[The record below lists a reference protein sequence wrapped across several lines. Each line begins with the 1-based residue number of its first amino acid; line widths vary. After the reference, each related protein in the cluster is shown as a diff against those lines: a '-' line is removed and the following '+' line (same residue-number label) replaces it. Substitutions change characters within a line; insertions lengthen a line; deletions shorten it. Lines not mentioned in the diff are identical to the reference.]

1 MTTYYK
7 ILRQVE
13 PEDLNTSLGI
23 VRVLKMIPPDG
34 YVTSEH
40 FKNAGEGRAYRGI
53 RYAYSRGIIKRISPY
68 EHALSLSTVKFWCT
82 QLNES
87 GHKNSTTEHGT
98 KKLYLHGLS
107 KFNTWLPGRSF
118 PSHKTVIRDGQITRP
133 AVTKSFANVEELME
147 YCHEFDHGAKT
158 AQRVIREYTAYIQ
171 SDGAS
176 ASTQKYIQSA
186 IKSYFGVHDVLL
198 VLPKTRKKRLDPV
211 SDEDSHMTLEDF
223 YRMLQKGKPGIM
235 MHTIMLI
242 NLQSG
247 MDTSTFTDRFNY
259 EGYPQIVKYFKTD
272 DHKSWNL
279 DLCPVPI
286 TLVRVKTDVRYTTF
300 LEHDA
305 IAQLQEYLTWKEMK
319 YGKQNIAKPLFMTKR
334 NTPIHPIWLSTCFS
348 QVAIRAGI
356 QEKIS
361 PKMYKIRAHSVRHLL
376 KSTLITYGC
385 APYAADHILGHAPR
399 DAYEKQSILYPEN
412 LRAEYAKASSPLN
425 IFSKV
430 EGTLNTDKDPESLL
444 ARIKELE
451 TQVAGASTTN
461 AEIALLERR
470 HRESMQKMHSA
481 IESLNEKINS
491 LQQQHD
497 TVKDD

>member
-1 MTTYYK
+1 MH
-7 ILRQVE
+7 
-13 PEDLNTSLGI
+13 
-23 VRVLKMIPPDG
+23 VLSEQEELCNRLPPDG

-107 KFNTWLPGRSF
+107 RFNTWLLGRSF

-133 AVTKSFANVEELME
+133 AVTKSFANVKELME
-147 YCHEFDHGAKT
+147 YCHEFDHGTKT
-158 AQRVIREYTAYIQ
+158 AQRVIREYMAYIQ
-171 SDGAS
+171 SDGAF

-186 IKSYFGVHDVLL
+186 IKSYFGVHDIVLD
-198 VLPKTRKKRLDPV
+198 LPRTRKKRLDPV
-211 SDEDSHMTLEDF
+211 SDEESHMTLKDF

-242 NLQSG
+242 QLQSG
-247 MDTSTFTDRFNY
+247 MDVSTLTDRFNY
-259 EGYPQIVKYFKTD
+259 EGYSQIVKYFKTD
-272 DHKSWNL
+272 NHRSWNL
-279 DLCPVPI
+279 EKCPIPI
-286 TLVRVKTDVRYTTF
+286 RLVRVKTNVQYTTF

-319 YGKQNIAKPLFMTKR
+319 YGKQDIAKPLFMTKQD
-334 NTPIHPIWLSTCFS
+334 TPIHPKWLSSNFS
-348 QVAIRAGI
+348 EVAVRAGI
-356 QEKIS
+356 QKKVS
-361 PKMYKIRAHSVRHLL
+361 HMVYKIRAHSVRHLL
-376 KSTLITYGC
+376 KSTLKTYGC
-385 APYAADHILGHAPR
+385 ASYAADHVLGHAPR
-399 DAYEKQSILYPEN
+399 DSYEKQAILYPEN
-412 LRAEYAKASSPLN
+412 LRAEYAKASPHLN

-430 EGTLNTDKDPESLL
+430 ESTLNTAKDPESQD

-451 TQVAGASTTN
+451 TQVAGTSTTN

-470 HRESMQKMHSA
+470 HRKSMQEMYDA
-481 IESLNEKINS
+481 IESLKEQIS
-491 LQQQHD
+491 SIQRHD
-497 TVKDD
+497 DE